1 MDSFEWNK
9 IIGAVLGTA
18 IFIFVVR
25 VVAETIYEPE
35 KPAKPGYIVE
45 GVVENPAGG
54 AAAPVEEALP
64 DWGTVLPKADAAA
77 GKATSSKCEA
87 CHDTS
92 SAKTIKIGPPL
103 FGVVDRPRASIA
115 GFSYSAGMRAKGGTW
130 TYDELFKFL
139 KSPGAYITGTKMSFA
154 GLSKAE
160 DRINLIAFLRTN
172 ADSPA
177 AIPAPKPAAAAAPAD
192 AKAAAAAPAGAVAP
206 AAAAKPA
213 DAAKAAAAAP
223 AAPDT
228 SKKPGASGN

>member
-1 MDSFEWNK
+1 MESFEWNK
-9 IIGAVLGTA
+9 VIGAVLGTVM
-18 IFIFVVR
+18 FIFVIR
-25 VVAETIYEPE
+25 LIAEAVYEPAT
-35 KPAKPGYIVE
+35 PAKPGYIVE
-45 GVVENPAGG
+45 GVVENAAGG
-54 AAAPVEEALP
+54 SAAPVEEALP

-115 GFSYSAGMRAKGGTW
+115 AFSYSGAMKAKGGTW

-154 GLSKAE
+154 GLTRAE

-172 ADSPA
+172 TDGTPV
-177 AIPAPKPAAAAAPAD
+177 AIPAPAPAAAAAPATA
-192 AKAAAAAPAGAVAP
+192 AKTDTGADKAVTPPAGTAP
-206 AAAAKPA
+206 TAAKPA
-213 DAAKAAAAAP
+213 PATPPAKAP
-223 AAPDT
+223 
-228 SKKPGASGN
+228 